1 MAAQVVGPHGQ
12 GILRLE
18 EVVFRVVL
26 PTKAF
31 TESVSS
37 RTMFSRAWLV
47 MNPSWHTITGRRT
60 EGSSPMGMAW
70 RKLS

>member
-26 PTKAF
+26 PHEGF
-31 TESVSS
+31 HRVGVQQDDVL
-37 RTMFSRAWLV
+37 RAWLV

-60 EGSSPMGMAW
+60 EGSSPMRMAW
-70 RKLS
+70 R